1 MSTQFRQYVN
11 FVQSIL
17 ARIFNR
23 KSYTFKPHLIFKH
36 INLTSASLTM
46 NQSTPLV
53 SIISPTYNH
62 EKFIADCI
70 ESVLALSYSNWE
82 MIIIDDGSTD
92 GTYNIALEYA
102 KKDSRIK
109 PFTQKNIGI
118 FRLGESYN
126 FALKQCKG
134 DYIAILECDDIWL
147 PEKLTLQVAA
157 LEANPECVLSWGKA
171 YLTSIDL
178 SYNYSLAPSV
188 EIDHQL
194 FFNNPKGIFLKEF
207 IYKTV
212 IPALTI
218 VIRRKDL
225 DAIGGFIQGFGL
237 PLIDIPTTLELL
249 MRGPFAYIDEPLGS
263 WRIYPNQATKTY
275 TGQMT
280 TSYYALIQSIM
291 QRFPELFASQGLT
304 PEIMADHFRNR
315 LVISYSRSGRYKLIR
330 KDFKGARKD
339 YIHSITHYGWTQPVW
354 KLRSAVGIFFS
365 FFRMDIEWLAKLI
378 GNESYK

>member
-1 MSTQFRQYVN
+1 
-11 FVQSIL
+11 
-17 ARIFNR
+17 
-23 KSYTFKPHLIFKH
+23 
-36 INLTSASLTM
+36 M
-46 NQSTPLV
+46 NNPKPLV

-70 ESVLALSYSNWE
+70 ESVIAQTFTNWE

-92 GTYNIALEYA
+92 GTFKIATDYA
-102 KKDSRIK
+102 KKDNRIK

-126 FALKQCKG
+126 FALSHCEG
-134 DYIAILECDDIWL
+134 SYVAILECDDVWL
-147 PEKLTLQVAA
+147 PEKLSLQV
-157 LEANPECVLSWGKA
+157 EVMEKHPEYVLSWGKA
-171 YLTSIDL
+171 YLSSIDL
-178 SYNYSLAPSV
+178 SSNYFLAPSNT
-188 EIDHQL
+188 DDQHL
-194 FFNNPKGIFLKEF
+194 FYNNPPGIFLKEF
-207 IYKTV
+207 IYRTI

-218 VIRRKDL
+218 VIRKKDL
-225 DAIGGFIQGFGL
+225 LEIGGFIQGFNL
-237 PLIDIPTTLELL
+237 PLVDIPTTLELL
-249 MRGPFAYIDEPLGS
+249 LKGQFGYIDQPLGR

-280 TSYYALIQSIM
+280 TSYYALIQSVM
-291 QRFPELFASQGLT
+291 ERYPDLFKSKGLT
-304 PEIMADHFRNR
+304 NEEIDAQFRMR

-339 YIHSITHYGWTQPVW
+339 YIHSLTHYGWTQPVW
-354 KLRSAVGIFFS
+354 KLRSVVGLFFS